1 MQQTN
6 QIRSNH
12 AERFAE
18 RFQRA
23 ESLKPI
29 DNIRACRT
37 SRQKLERDTDRLN
50 RANRDL
56 GETAAFVAASL
67 TTVTAV
73 EAVIN
78 IAVDRINLGQ
88 EVLRAAFFVY
98 IGLFAAIFIWGAI
111 RTLIAL
117 HNRAGAERDVDQAK
131 RGIFDYCGEDPLSK
145 AEE

>member
-1 MQQTN
+1 MEQTN
-6 QIRSNH
+6 QFRSNH

-23 ESLKPI
+23 ESLKPK

-37 SRQKLERDTDRLN
+37 SRQNLARATDRLN

-78 IAVDRINLGQ
+78 IAVDRIDLGQ
-88 EVLRAAFFVY
+88 EILRVAFFVY
-98 IGLFAAIFIWGAI
+98 IGLFMAIFIWGAV
-111 RTLIAL
+111 RTLNAL
-117 HNRAGAERDVDQAK
+117 HRRAQAERDIDLSK
-131 RGIFDYCGEDPLSK
+131 RGIFDYCDGDPLPK
-145 AEE
+145 VEE